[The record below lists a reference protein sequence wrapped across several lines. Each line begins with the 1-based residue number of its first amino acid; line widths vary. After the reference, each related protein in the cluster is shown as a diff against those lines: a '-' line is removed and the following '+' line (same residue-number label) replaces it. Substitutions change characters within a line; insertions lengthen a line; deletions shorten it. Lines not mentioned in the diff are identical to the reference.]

1 MTVSNSLK
9 AFANRITSRRG
20 AVIIAT
26 LCLMVCAYAAA
37 PFAFAAGSASAVI
50 EGVVKIISMICNVVG
65 IIFVLIGVV
74 KVAIAHANEDGPAQQ
89 KAALMIAT
97 GIILI
102 VLGATK
108 ILGIDFA
115 GWLTV

>member
-1 MTVSNSLK
+1 MVTTLNSLK
-9 AFANRITSRRG
+9 AFADQNKTRRI
-20 AVIIAT
+20 AVVIAT
-26 LCLMVCAYAAA
+26 VCLLICAYAAA
-37 PFAFAAGSASAVI
+37 PFAFASAGAVI
-50 EGVVKIISMICNVVG
+50 EGVVKIVSMICNVVG

-74 KVAIAHANEDGPAQQ
+74 KIAIAHANEDGPAQQ

-115 GWLTV
+115 GWLTS